1 MNAKGRID
9 SAGRIVIPKK
19 LRDRYGLEKG
29 RVVSIVPLPD
39 GISILPELAARRFI
53 KQGPILSIDT
63 GSGIAPLESFD
74 VEQLRNEQLGG
85 KLP

>member
-1 MNAKGRID
+1 LTFA
-9 SAGRIVIPKK
+9 KK

-39 GISILPELAARRFI
+39 GISILPELATRRFI

-63 GSGIAPLESFD
+63 GSGIAPIEEFD
-74 VEQLRNEQLGG
+74 S
-85 KLP
+85 